1 MTVGLAATLPWQI
14 NVTVSVLLTDVDTDL
29 QSLMLLMLPAQYGLE
44 LIVKTGST
52 LDS

>member
-1 MTVGLAATLPWQI
+1 MTVGLAATLPQQI